1 MSSSPSDFD
10 MSVSESAGGE
20 VRPSRIRRVFLG
32 PSDIRA
38 GWRLAMFIL
47 FFAALNFLV
56 IGGSARLL
64 PSFAAMPRLARS
76 GGVLSPQFEVI
87 FEGAQL
93 IAGVAGRRNYGS
105 NRETAAGRIRH
116 PGGGRV
122 RERVLARGAM
132 GAGV

>member
-47 FFAALNFLV
+47 FFAALNFFGYRRQRATLTKFC
-56 IGGSARLL
+56 GNAE
-64 PSFAAMPRLARS
+64 A
-76 GGVLSPQFEVI
+76 
-87 FEGAQL
+87 GAQ
-93 IAGVAGRRNYGS
+93 RRS
-105 NRETAAGRIRH
+105 AVSA
-116 PGGGRV
+116 V
-122 RERVLARGAM
+122 RGHF
-132 GAGV
+132 